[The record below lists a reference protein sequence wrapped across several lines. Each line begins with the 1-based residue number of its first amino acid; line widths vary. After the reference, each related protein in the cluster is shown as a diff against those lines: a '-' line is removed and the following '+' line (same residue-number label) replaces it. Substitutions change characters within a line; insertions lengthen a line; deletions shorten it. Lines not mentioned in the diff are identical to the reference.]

1 MTATEELNR
10 CRVVLIAPRIDDPAE
25 LKSLV
30 AAALAGGDVASL
42 ILPAYGDGEAVFQRR
57 AEILVPMA
65 QALGI
70 AVMIDGDTRVASRV
84 GADGIH
90 FEGRKAGLE
99 ELIEKFQGHMMIGA
113 GGAKSRDDA
122 LELGEA
128 RPDYMFF
135 GRFGYDNTPE
145 PHPRNLSL
153 GSWWADMI
161 ELPCIVMAGN
171 EIASIEAVAAT
182 GAEFVA
188 LSSAVFAEGADPA
201 RQVAAANALLD
212 ERAPRFG
219 AGE

>member
-10 CRVVLIAPRIDDPAE
+10 CRIVLIAPRIDDPAK

-30 AAALAGGDVASL
+30 AAATGGGDVASL

-57 AEILVPMA
+57 AEALVPIA
-65 QALGI
+65 QAHGI
-70 AVMIDGDTRVASRV
+70 AVMIEGETRVAGRV

-90 FEGRKAGLE
+90 FEGRKDGLA
-99 ELIEKFQGHMMIGA
+99 ELIEKFQDRMMIGA

-135 GRFGYDNTPE
+135 GRFGYDNTPA

-153 GSWWADMI
+153 GSWWAEMI

-171 EIASIEAVAAT
+171 EVASVEAVAAT

-188 LSSAVFAEGADPA
+188 VSSAVFGEEADPA

-212 ERAPRFG
+212 GRAPRFE
-219 AGE
+219 AGK